1 MLSHLAEPVI
11 IEESRN
17 LAPNSA
23 REPVRAPMDVKAGSV
38 TVTVRERDGREK
50 VEEGEV
56 RKSASG
62 VSQMSFD
69 ENPREPLAT

>member
-38 TVTVRERDGREK
+38 TVTVREREREREMAERKWRREK
-50 VEEGEV
+50 
-56 RKSASG
+56 
-62 VSQMSFD
+62 
-69 ENPREPLAT
+69 